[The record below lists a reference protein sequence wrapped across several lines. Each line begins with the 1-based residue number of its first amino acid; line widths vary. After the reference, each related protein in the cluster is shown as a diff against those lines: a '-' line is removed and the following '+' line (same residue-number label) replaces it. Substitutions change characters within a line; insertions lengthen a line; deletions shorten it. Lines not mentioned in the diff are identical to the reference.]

1 MHRVALLAALLVMCN
16 IPCSAAADWPL
27 ITKEEFQRNQAAP
40 RPGTRSLRSAPAAG
54 VPTIDVEQPNPAK
67 PIKSPVTIIVHFH
80 AQDGAV
86 INPSSIR
93 VTYGWLGI
101 DITSRV
107 LEHAEL
113 TVDGLS
119 ATNARLP
126 SGKHSVTISIK
137 DSKGR
142 QAVRDFDFTVL

>member
-16 IPCSAAADWPL
+16 RPCSAAADWPL
-27 ITKEEFQRNQAAP
+27 ITQEEFQRNQAAP
-40 RPGTRSLRSAPAAG
+40 QPESRSLRSLPAAG
-54 VPTIDVEQPNPAK
+54 VPAIDVEQPNPAK

-107 LEHAEL
+107 LQHAEL
-113 TVDGLS
+113 TADGLS
-119 ATNARLP
+119 AANAQLP
-126 SGKHSVTISIK
+126 SGKHRVTISIK